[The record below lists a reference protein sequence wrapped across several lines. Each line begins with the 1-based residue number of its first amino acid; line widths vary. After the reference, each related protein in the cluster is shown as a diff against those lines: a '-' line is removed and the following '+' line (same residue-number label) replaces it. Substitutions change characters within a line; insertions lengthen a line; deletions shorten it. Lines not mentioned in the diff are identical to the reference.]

1 MITNLLKEAIVGIFV
16 AKTLQSK
23 TEKSEACKKEV
34 TITSQRGE
42 CDEMT
47 SG

>member
-16 AKTLQSK
+16 TKTLQSK
-23 TEKSEACKKEV
+23 IEKSETCEKEV

-42 CDEMT
+42 CDEMN